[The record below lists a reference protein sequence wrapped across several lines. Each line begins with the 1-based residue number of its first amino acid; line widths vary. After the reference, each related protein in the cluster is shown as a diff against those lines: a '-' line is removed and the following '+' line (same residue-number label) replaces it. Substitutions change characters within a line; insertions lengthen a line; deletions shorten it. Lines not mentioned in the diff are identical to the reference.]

1 MFQVET
7 LSSLNTSRSL
17 AVHWG
22 VAVATFL
29 YFAIIAHFGLPL
41 DFSLPPTGSIN
52 HVNSSGSSPDQD
64 WHQEVHRHHPS
75 PLHVICGHLILIETF
90 SKIEPWRK
98 SKIKI
103 GTYHKTVIISSK
115 QLVETS
121 NFSIPRIPSS
131 CICIIENFQSARFK
145 SMWEWLPAIAIKE
158 NKKPNNITA
167 NNLSP
172 DHKALA
178 GGCQQLA
185 LRPWPV
191 VQVCLCCRTKLV
203 SWPLDGFA
211 TTSIRLVPSSSRP
224 DPGPTP
230 RTYL

>member
-1 MFQVET
+1 MRGRCGHFLV
-7 LSSLNTSRSL
+7 LCHHSSLCFAFRFQPSPNRLHQSSCQQLWEFARSRLASGGASTS
-17 AVHWG
+17 H
-22 VAVATFL
+22 T
-29 YFAIIAHFGLPL
+29 
-41 DFSLPPTGSIN
+41 
-52 HVNSSGSSPDQD
+52 
-64 WHQEVHRHHPS
+64 S
-75 PLHVICGHLILIETF
+75 PLHVICRD
-90 SKIEPWRK
+90 P
-98 SKIKI
+98 
-103 GTYHKTVIISSK
+103 ISSHRDILRNRALTK
-115 QLVETS
+115 VKDQNWYISQNS
-121 NFSIPRIPSS
+121 NHQQQAAGRNFKFLHSLNSFLLHSASLRIFSLPVSS
-131 CICIIENFQSARFK
+131 QCGS
-145 SMWEWLPAIAIKE
+145 WLPAIAIKE

-191 VQVCLCCRTKLV
+191 VQVCLCCRTKLA